1 MLPMLPINAYKYKSY
16 KSLWTHNKLK
26 HEGATTSKSVFE
38 KKESDC
44 VTYSCSTCDKVYKQ
58 KQTLREH
65 QKKCS
70 GSKTIRDNIELEKLK
85 IIALEKQQTIL
96 ELNIKLLSLHNEEM
110 RENQELKEEEKQ
122 ERKEEKQRTENERK
136 EEKQV
141 TQLKLRNF
149 LLDLN
154 QSRIQDKFC

>member
-1 MLPMLPINAYKYKSY
+1 MFK
-16 KSLWTHNKLK
+16 
-26 HEGATTSKSVFE
+26 
-38 KKESDC
+38 
-44 VTYSCSTCDKVYKQ
+44 
-58 KQTLREH
+58 
-65 QKKCS
+65 
-70 GSKTIRDNIELEKLK
+70 NIELEKLK

-96 ELNIKLLSLHNEEM
+96 ELNIKLISLHNEEM

-122 ERKEEKQRTENERK
+122 ERKEEKQRIENERR

-141 TQLKLRNF
+141 TQLKLRHF

>member
-1 MLPMLPINAYKYKSY
+1 M
-16 KSLWTHNKLK
+16 
-26 HEGATTSKSVFE
+26 
-38 KKESDC
+38 
-44 VTYSCSTCDKVYKQ
+44 
-58 KQTLREH
+58 
-65 QKKCS
+65 
-70 GSKTIRDNIELEKLK
+70 K